1 MTNQSEKKKSKKIKR
16 LKNPKSLNLI
26 IEFLITFVVPSVKHL
41 INTTIRLVSVSSQ
54 DLNEESNYLLKDVE
68 YADVRDVQKKIES
81 ILIKIKIQKNTS
93 ITEKDL

>member
-68 YADVRDVQKKIES
+68 YVDVRDVQKKIENF
-81 ILIKIKIQKNTS
+81 LIKIKIQKNTS